1 MTTSNDTTLT
11 STGTEIIVK
20 AYSHIR
26 VKQKGQNLAADD
38 VLFAEGILNDLLKS
52 WQRDGLHLWKET
64 EGAVFLEKSRR
75 TYTLGNQNT
84 LVLNPGDDA
93 IAGNVVHATK
103 EDWVPTTTTA
113 AQTAGNNTIAITS
126 LTGYSG
132 TDFNTSGTVNVG
144 VKNVNGDLEWFTTT
158 SIVTL
163 TVTLSDNLA
172 FDVDSG
178 TSVFIYRTEMD
189 KPLKIM
195 QENVR
200 LYQQEGSRYEL
211 PLYLLSLTD
220 YNLLPIKDESG
231 TTVQAF
237 YQPNIDNGTLT
248 IWPTAD
254 NVSNVILFRYQAE
267 FDIFD
272 GTRTQDLP
280 NEWIRPLT
288 WALAAEL
295 GPSKGVPLPRQQ
307 QLDSRAYALKEE
319 VLAWDQD
326 NSSMFIQPRIW
337 GQV

>member
-1 MTTSNDTTLT
+1 MTTSNDTTFT
-11 STGTEIIVK
+11 STGNQIITD

-26 VKQKGQNLAADD
+26 VKQNGQNITAPDRA
-38 VLFAEGILNDLLKS
+38 FAENLLNGLLKS

-64 EGAVFLEKSRR
+64 EGAVFLEKGRR

-84 LVLNPGDDA
+84 LVLTPGDDA
-93 IAGNVVHATK
+93 IAGNIVHATK
-103 EDWVPTTTTA
+103 EDWIPTTTTA
-113 AQTAGNNTIAITS
+113 AQTAGNNTVVIDS
-126 LTGYSG
+126 LTAYSG
-132 TDFNTSGTVNVG
+132 ETLDTQGTLNVG

-163 TVTLSDNLA
+163 TVTLSANLA

-178 TSVFIYRTEMD
+178 ASVFIYRTEMD
-189 KPLKIM
+189 KPLKLMRENIRLW
-195 QENVR
+195 QEAN
-200 LYQQEGSRYEL
+200 YEL
-211 PLYLLSLTD
+211 PLNLLAFTD
-220 YNLLPIKDESG
+220 YNLLPVKNETG
-231 TTVQAF
+231 TTVQAY

-254 NVSNVILFRYQAE
+254 NVSNVVLFRYQAE

-307 QLDSRAYALKEE
+307 QLDSRAYSLKQE
-319 VLAWDQD
+319 VLEWDQD
-326 NSSMFIQPRIW
+326 ESSLFIQPRTW
-337 GQV
+337 G

>member
-1 MTTSNDTTLT
+1 MTTSRDTTLT
-11 STGTEIIVK
+11 STGNEIITK
-20 AYSHIR
+20 AYSHLR
-26 VKQKGQNLAADD
+26 VKQKGQNIGADD
-38 VLFAEGILNDLLKS
+38 RLFAEELLNDLLKS

-64 EGAVFLEKSRR
+64 EGAVFLEQGRR

-84 LVLNPGDDA
+84 LVLTPGDDA
-93 IAGNVVHATK
+93 IAGNIVHATK

-113 AQTAGNNTIAITS
+113 AQTAGNNTIEIDS

-132 TDFNTSGTVNVG
+132 TTFNTSGTVNVG

-158 SIVTL
+158 SIVAL

-172 FDVDSG
+172 FDVDSDA
-178 TSVFIYRTEMD
+178 SVFIYRTEMD
-189 KPLKIM
+189 KPLKLM

-200 LYQQEGSRYEL
+200 LYQQSESRYEL

-220 YNLLPIKDESG
+220 YNLLPVKDEVG
-231 TTVQAF
+231 TIVQAF
-237 YQPNIDNGTLT
+237 YQPNIDNGSLT
-248 IWPTAD
+248 VWPTT
-254 NVSNVILFRYQAE
+254 NSVSNVILFRYQAE

-295 GPSKGVPLPRQQ
+295 GPSRGVPLPRQQ

-326 NSSMFIQPRIW
+326 EASLFIQPRIW
-337 GQV
+337 GQI